1 MSITVGVAAACGCGR
16 RRGLHGVTAGPVWL
30 GHGFCRLSALA
41 ASVLIDATVV
51 RLLLVPAVMT
61 LLGKSAWRAPRWVD
75 RLLPNVG
82 VDADA
87 DADAEGEGESEQ
99 AEPVRS
105 RG

>member
-16 RRGLHGVTAGPVWL
+16 RRGSHGVTAGPVWL
-30 GHGFCRLSALA
+30 GRGFCRLSALA

-61 LLGKSAWRAPRWVD
+61 LLGKSAWRVPRWMD
-75 RLLPNVG
+75 RLLPN
-82 VDADA
+82 ADA
-87 DADAEGEGESEQ
+87 DTEGESEQ